1 MTRREL
7 ENEIAAA
14 TGESRL
20 EIRRRGFSLVQSLHD
35 DEPELDTVPQMV
47 DWDALDQ
54 ERCRA
59 VA

>member
-14 TGESRL
+14 TGESWR
-20 EIRRRGFSLVQSLHD
+20 EIRRRGFSLMQPQHD
-35 DEPELDTVPQMV
+35 DEPELDTVPQIV

-54 ERCRA
+54 ERCQA